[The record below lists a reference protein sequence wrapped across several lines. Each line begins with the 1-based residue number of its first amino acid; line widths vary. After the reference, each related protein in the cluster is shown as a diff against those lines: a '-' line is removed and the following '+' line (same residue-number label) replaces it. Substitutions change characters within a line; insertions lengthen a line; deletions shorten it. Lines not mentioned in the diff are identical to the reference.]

1 MPFYEYKC
9 PDCGHQ
15 FEELQSFNDPPIKV
29 CPTCGKGNVK
39 KLLSR
44 SSFVLKGGGWY
55 KDHYGL
61 KSSESKGGESKRSE
75 STGSSDNSSGSAG
88 SKSANNSST
97 SEK

>member
-9 PDCGHQ
+9 PDCGHR
-15 FEELQSFNDPPIKV
+15 FEELQSFNDPPISV
-29 CPTCGKGNVK
+29 CPMCSKENVK

-61 KSSESKGGESKRSE
+61 KPSGGSAGDSG
-75 STGSSDNSSGSAG
+75 SGSSDSQSQSSKEGST
-88 SKSANNSST
+88 KD
-97 SEK
+97 

>member
-15 FEELQSFNDPPIKV
+15 FEELQSFNDPPITV
-29 CPTCGKGNVK
+29 CPQCAKTNVK
-39 KLLSR
+39 KMLSR

-61 KSSESKGGESKRSE
+61 KGSSDSKSGESKGQSDSSSSSGDTGSTDGSSSES
-75 STGSSDNSSGSAG
+75 
-88 SKSANNSST
+88 
-97 SEK
+97 

>member
-9 PDCGHQ
+9 PDCGHR
-15 FEELQSFNDPPIKV
+15 FEELQSFNDPPITA
-29 CPTCGKGNVK
+29 CPMCSKGNVK

-61 KSSESKGGESKRSE
+61 KQ
-75 STGSSDNSSGSAG
+75 TGSSASDSKAGDSGSG
-88 SKSANNSST
+88 SGGSQSKSSNDGSSAD
-97 SEK
+97 